1 MQDQKSV
8 KNKNKKKKKSGIQ
21 LDHRSSPGGFSGG
34 FPAASLLRGLKAAV
48 PKIEENFKS
57 YLSEMTR
64 EF

>member
-8 KNKNKKKKKSGIQ
+8 KNKNKKKKKVWNSAG
-21 LDHRSSPGGFSGG
+21 SSPPGGFSGG